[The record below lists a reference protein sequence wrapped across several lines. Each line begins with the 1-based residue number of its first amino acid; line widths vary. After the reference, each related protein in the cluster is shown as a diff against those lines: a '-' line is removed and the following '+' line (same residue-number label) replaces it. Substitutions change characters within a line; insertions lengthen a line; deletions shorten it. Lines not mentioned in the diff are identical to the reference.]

1 MARGG
6 FDIQPLD
13 EGGAEGVVTRAGARA
28 TLRPY
33 LEAKLRTKHMADT
46 DTGVGRRAVLQ
57 TLLGGAGVG
66 FALPALADEHP
77 MHEHLTN
84 QARVATAQKKAQASA
99 GAPQFLDAHQLATL
113 TLLAEQIVPG
123 STQAQSPAFI
133 DSLLTIDTESR
144 QRRFLES
151 LSAFDGLAL
160 AKSKKPWKSLPE
172 ADRVTL
178 LTMASTA
185 ESGQRGGPGAGGGA
199 PGTAPRAES
208 TPTIRDHFDHLKG
221 WISGAYYSSE
231 VGMKELGWTGTM
243 FHDKFPGCEHGSH

>member
-1 MARGG
+1 MH
-6 FDIQPLD
+6 PLD
-13 EGGAEGVVTRAGARA
+13 EQVAEGVVVRAGAHA

-33 LEAKLRTKHMADT
+33 LEAKVRMKDMADAE
-46 DTGVGRRAVLQ
+46 TGVGRRAVLQ

-66 FALPALADEHP
+66 LALPALADEHP
-77 MHEHLTN
+77 MHEHLAD

-123 STQAQSPAFI
+123 STQAKSAAFI
-133 DSLLTIDTESR
+133 DSLLSVDTESR

-151 LSAFDGLAL
+151 LSAFDGVAL

-199 PGTAPRAES
+199 PGTGPRAES

-221 WISGAYYSSE
+221 WVSGAYYSSE
-231 VGMKELGWTGTM
+231 MGMKELGWTGTM